1 MQPYE
6 AHIPYLLQ
14 FTSDYNISPMGWLHL
29 AKCEVS
35 ICIHCAV
42 VCARDQHTSS
52 HRMQPRRGAEDQ
64 LRLHAVKTKASHGIA
79 ASLSGSGIDGEDPSQ
94 LLSSLPSD
102 SHVGGSQP
110 PSQPVDLMSQHQFQ
124 LFGPLSERALIDER
138 GCREAAGG
146 CGGGDCPPLLDSP
159 SPVDQRES
167 TSPSH
172 GGLLSTQEKQLVLE
186 LLEGITEEQLNWT
199 PEQESAVHV
208 AAGGE
213 SAHCTHGIPIVK
225 EKTSSCEIEIDVD
238 HVYIIN
244 KGMSKQRFGEEL
256 WQEERMRCATKGVR
270 FEGDPDP
277 PSTQTAHREVQQ
289 TEVDFAR
296 RLDNLKLKGGVLRT
310 GLGLGSVR
318 GRASSVGV
326 DDGQVLAESASE
338 FKSRIDQGG
347 PSSLNRHDSELDP
360 SSNNEEVDLW
370 VVHRIMEVESQ
381 AAVDLLQTSRYQTQ
395 EASEQIHCD
404 SELFVQTTI
413 LAGEECYRSD
423 GNVIVCDNSDDELL
437 LEEDGLSASEVSQE
451 VEDILSS
458 TQMGM
463 GLDDVCVQM
472 GMEIDVAHARF
483 STAVKEANRGIDS
496 HLSSAEKS
504 DSSSIDGL
512 LDFSYAIMQRRR
524 ESPVVGSS
532 PVDEVA
538 AKQNTPAVLGSADSC
553 SSRTK
558 TNPRSLS
565 SVFRKRRHD
574 DDRVPKM
581 LPLSPYVTGTM
592 SPQDYLDSLYLYQQ
606 PKKAKHRVSF
616 RDSMADIDS
625 VGPERNSVGTNSV
638 GSECDREQGVV
649 EEAFD
654 ESRSSISR
662 PASTGVIY
670 LIPAFRA
677 PSQGQLSSM
686 SSYRQPDIINHGAK
700 CSNISDATRTSDDTS
715 GGSRA
720 LHTVPFIN
728 NCPVFDGGFAR
739 LNANS
744 STTCQS
750 VIFRQRCLVPTFKP
764 PPPLKFQKEPCR
776 VIRGGAAQSTS
787 KTTLESKSQMYSP
800 TQTPHS
806 SDVNDDAMTNNI
818 GAASVAVK
826 FMTRLTSFS
835 LEIHCNARLELLPNP
850 KYDAVQ
856 AIFWMVD
863 DCISNAESESVKRMS
878 GFIMQ
883 RDQPPT
889 HSRSIITSAFGLP
902 ADCFIEAVDS
912 ELQLF
917 TAIIRVIGTVDPDFL
932 VGYRLSHELSFGYLM
947 RRAACLGIN
956 LPRALSRVPN
966 ESEPSFPRDP
976 QLAPDDE
983 GGDWADNDIH
993 VTGRIVLELWRIM
1006 KSELKLFNYTY
1017 SNVAAHVLSLRV
1029 PCFSPCQLTK
1039 WFVAPTTKHRTVT
1052 HMAALTRLNL
1062 DLLDK
1067 VDLVRKVSESARLY
1081 GIDFNSVLTRGSQ
1094 YRVEAAL
1101 LSQAHAGGYLLI
1113 SPSRRKVAAQAPME
1127 VIPLV
1132 MEPRTQLYTDPIIVL
1147 DFQSLYPSMILAHN
1161 LCFSTIMGKL
1171 RTGVSGSIDTTE
1183 RLGVVQY
1190 PETVSALNATISSS
1204 TDTIRPYISPNGSVF
1219 CNESVRA
1226 GILPAM
1232 VKEMLS
1238 TRVMVKKAMK
1248 QYSTVRTGERNKI
1261 LSKVLDARQLAIKL
1275 LSNVTCKND
1284 PSIIIHPSIMILQL
1298 SSIHPSRPFNYHP
1311 SIHMILQLLS
1321 ILPSRPFNRS

>member
-35 ICIHCAV
+35 MCIHRAV

-64 LRLHAVKTKASHGIA
+64 LRLHAVKTKTVSHGIA
-79 ASLSGSGIDGEDPSQ
+79 ASLSGSGVDDDDPSQ
-94 LLSSLPSD
+94 LLSSLPSG
-102 SHVGGSQP
+102 SHVGDSQP

-124 LFGPLSERALIDER
+124 LFGPLSERALINER
-138 GCREAAGG
+138 GGREAAGG
-146 CGGGDCPPLLDSP
+146 CPPLLDSP
-159 SPVDQRES
+159 SPVDRRE
-167 TSPSH
+167 TTIPSH
-172 GGLLSTQEKQLVLE
+172 GGLLNTQEKQLVLE

-199 PEQESAVHV
+199 PERESVVHV
-208 AAGGE
+208 AAEGKSVHG
-213 SAHCTHGIPIVK
+213 THGIPIVK

-238 HVYIIN
+238 HVHIIN

-256 WQEERMRCATKGVR
+256 WQEERMRCASKGVR
-270 FEGDPDP
+270 FEVDPDP

-296 RLDNLKLKGGVLRT
+296 RLDNLKLKGGVLKT

-326 DDGQVLAESASE
+326 DDGQVLAETASE

-347 PSSLNRHDSELDP
+347 PSSRNCHDSELDP

-370 VVHRIMEVESQ
+370 VAHRIMEVESQ

-404 SELFVQTTI
+404 SELFVETETTI
-413 LAGEECYRSD
+413 LAGEEWYRSD
-423 GNVIVCDNSDDELL
+423 VNVIACDNCDDKLL

-472 GMEIDVAHARF
+472 GMEIDVEHARF
-483 STAVKEANRGIDS
+483 STAVKETNRGIDS
-496 HLSSAEKS
+496 HPSSAEKS
-504 DSSSIDGL
+504 DSNSIDGL

-524 ESPVVGSS
+524 ESPISVGSS
-532 PVDEVA
+532 PVDELA
-538 AKQNTPAVLGSADSC
+538 AKQNTPALLDSADSC
-553 SSRTK
+553 YSRTK

-574 DDRVPKM
+574 DDRVPAM

-592 SPQDYLDSLYLYQQ
+592 SPQDYLDSLYLHQQ

-625 VGPERNSVGTNSV
+625 VGPKFNSVRPERNSVGPERNFVGPNSV

-654 ESRSSISR
+654 ESRTSISR
-662 PASTGVIY
+662 PASTGVTY

-686 SSYRQPDIINHGAK
+686 RSYRQPDIINHGVK
-700 CSNISDATRTSDDTS
+700 CSNISDVTRTSDDTS

-728 NCPVFDGGFAR
+728 NCPLFDGGFAR

-744 STTCQS
+744 STTCRS
-750 VIFRQRCLVPTFKP
+750 VISRQRCLVPTFKP
-764 PPPLKFQKEPCR
+764 PPPLKLQKGPCR
-776 VIRGGAAQSTS
+776 VMRGGAAQSTS
-787 KTTLESKSQMYSP
+787 KTTLESKSQIYSP

-878 GFIMQ
+878 GFIML
-883 RDQPPT
+883 RDHPPT

-902 ADCFIEAVDS
+902 VDCFIEELDS

-917 TAIIRVIGTVDPDFL
+917 AAITRVIGTVDPDFL
-932 VGYRLSHELSFGYLM
+932 VGYRLSDELSFGYLM

-1204 TDTIRPYISPNGSVF
+1204 TDAADSTRPYISPNGSVF

-1275 LSNVTCKND
+1275 LSNVTCKNE
-1284 PSIIIHPSIMILQL
+1284 SFHIIHPS
-1298 SSIHPSRPFNYHP
+1298 
-1311 SIHMILQLLS
+1311 
-1321 ILPSRPFNRS
+1321 

>member
-1 MQPYE
+1 
-6 AHIPYLLQ
+6 
-14 FTSDYNISPMGWLHL
+14 
-29 AKCEVS
+29 
-35 ICIHCAV
+35 
-42 VCARDQHTSS
+42 
-52 HRMQPRRGAEDQ
+52 
-64 LRLHAVKTKASHGIA
+64 
-79 ASLSGSGIDGEDPSQ
+79 
-94 LLSSLPSD
+94 
-102 SHVGGSQP
+102 
-110 PSQPVDLMSQHQFQ
+110 
-124 LFGPLSERALIDER
+124 
-138 GCREAAGG
+138 
-146 CGGGDCPPLLDSP
+146 
-159 SPVDQRES
+159 
-167 TSPSH
+167 
-172 GGLLSTQEKQLVLE
+172 VLE

-199 PEQESAVHV
+199 PERESTVHL
-208 AAGGE
+208 AAEGE
-213 SAHCTHGIPIVK
+213 SAHCTHGTPIVK

-238 HVYIIN
+238 HVCIIN

-256 WQEERMRCATKGVR
+256 WQEERMRCASKGVR

-296 RLDNLKLKGGVLRT
+296 RLDNLKLKGAVLRMGP
-310 GLGLGSVR
+310 GLGLGLRLGSVR
-318 GRASSVGV
+318 GRASPVGA
-326 DDGQVLAESASE
+326 DDGQVLAESVSE
-338 FKSRIDQGG
+338 FKSGIDQDG

-360 SSNNEEVDLW
+360 SSNNAEVDLW
-370 VVHRIMEVESQ
+370 VAHRIMEVESQ
-381 AAVDLLQTSRYQTQ
+381 AAVDLMQTSRYQTQ

-404 SELFVQTTI
+404 SELFVETTI
-413 LAGEECYRSD
+413 LAEEECYRSD
-423 GNVIVCDNSDDELL
+423 VNVIACVNAPNCDDELL
-437 LEEDGLSASEVSQE
+437 LEGDGLSASEVSQE

-463 GLDDVCVQM
+463 GLDDVCEQM
-472 GMEIDVAHARF
+472 GMELDVVHARF

-496 HLSSAEKS
+496 HPSSAEKS
-504 DSSSIDGL
+504 DSSSIGGL

-524 ESPVVGSS
+524 ESPVVGSKLS

-538 AKQNTPAVLGSADSC
+538 AKQNTPAVLDTVDSR

-574 DDRVPKM
+574 DDRVPAM

-592 SPQDYLDSLYLYQQ
+592 SPQDYLDSLYQFQQ

-625 VGPERNSVGTNSV
+625 VGPKFNSVRPERNSVGPERNSV
-638 GSECDREQGVV
+638 GPNSAGSESGV
-649 EEAFD
+649 
-654 ESRSSISR
+654 
-662 PASTGVIY
+662 TY

-686 SSYRQPDIINHGAK
+686 SSYRQPDIVNHGVK
-700 CSNISDATRTSDDTS
+700 CSNISDVTGTSDDIS
-715 GGSRA
+715 GGRKA
-720 LHTVPFIN
+720 LHSVPFIN

-744 STTCQS
+744 SATCQS

-764 PPPLKFQKEPCR
+764 PPPLKLQKEPCR
-776 VIRGGAAQSTS
+776 VKRGGSAQSTS
-787 KTTLESKSQMYSP
+787 KITLESKSQIYSP

-806 SDVNDDAMTNNI
+806 SDVNDDATKNNI
-818 GAASVAVK
+818 GAASVTVK

-883 RDQPPT
+883 RDHPPT

-917 TAIIRVIGTVDPDFL
+917 ASIIRVIGTVDPDFL

-966 ESEPSFPRDP
+966 EREPSFPRDP
-976 QLAPDDE
+976 QQVKDDE

-1029 PCFSPCQLTK
+1029 PFFSPCQLTK
-1039 WFVAPTTKHRTVT
+1039 WFVAPTTKHRTVL

-1101 LSQAHAGGYLLI
+1101 LSQAHADGYLLI

-1147 DFQSLYPSMILAHN
+1147 DFQSLYPSMIVAHN

-1171 RTGVSGSIDTTE
+1171 KTGVSGSIDTTE

-1204 TDTIRPYISPNGSVF
+1204 SSSSSTTRPYISPNGSVF

-1248 QYSTVRTGERNKI
+1248 QYSTVHTGERNKI

-1284 PSIIIHPSIMILQL
+1284 TSIIIHPS
-1298 SSIHPSRPFNYHP
+1298 
-1311 SIHMILQLLS
+1311 
-1321 ILPSRPFNRS
+1321 

>member
-1 MQPYE
+1 M
-6 AHIPYLLQ
+6 
-14 FTSDYNISPMGWLHL
+14 
-29 AKCEVS
+29 
-35 ICIHCAV
+35 
-42 VCARDQHTSS
+42 
-52 HRMQPRRGAEDQ
+52 
-64 LRLHAVKTKASHGIA
+64 
-79 ASLSGSGIDGEDPSQ
+79 
-94 LLSSLPSD
+94 
-102 SHVGGSQP
+102 
-110 PSQPVDLMSQHQFQ
+110 
-124 LFGPLSERALIDER
+124 
-138 GCREAAGG
+138 
-146 CGGGDCPPLLDSP
+146 
-159 SPVDQRES
+159 
-167 TSPSH
+167 
-172 GGLLSTQEKQLVLE
+172 LE

-199 PEQESAVHV
+199 PERESAVHV
-208 AAGGE
+208 AAKGE

-238 HVYIIN
+238 HVHIIN

-256 WQEERMRCATKGVR
+256 WQEERMRCASKGVR
-270 FEGDPDP
+270 FEVDPDP

-296 RLDNLKLKGGVLRT
+296 RLDNLKLKGGVLKA

-318 GRASSVGV
+318 GRAPPVGV
-326 DDGQVLAESASE
+326 DQLAETASE
-338 FKSRIDQGG
+338 FKSRIDQDG
-347 PSSLNRHDSELDP
+347 PSSQNCHDSELDP
-360 SSNNEEVDLW
+360 SSKNEEVDLW
-370 VVHRIMEVESQ
+370 VAHRIMEVESQ

-404 SELFVQTTI
+404 SELFVETETTI
-413 LAGEECYRSD
+413 LAGDECYRSD
-423 GNVIVCDNSDDELL
+423 VNVIACDNCDDELL

-451 VEDILSS
+451 LEDILSS

-463 GLDDVCVQM
+463 DDVCVQM
-472 GMEIDVAHARF
+472 GMEIDGAHARF
-483 STAVKEANRGIDS
+483 STAVKETNRGIDS
-496 HLSSAEKS
+496 HPSSAEKS

-524 ESPVVGSS
+524 GSPVTVGSS

-538 AKQNTPAVLGSADSC
+538 AKQDTPAVLDSADSR

-565 SVFRKRRHD
+565 SVFRKRRHY
-574 DDRVPKM
+574 DDRVPAM

-592 SPQDYLDSLYLYQQ
+592 SPQDYLDSLYLHQQ

-616 RDSMADIDS
+616 RDSMVDIDS
-625 VGPERNSVGTNSV
+625 VGPKFNSVRPERNSVGPERNFVGPNSV
-638 GSECDREQGVV
+638 GSECNREQGVV

-662 PASTGVIY
+662 PVSTGVTY

-686 SSYRQPDIINHGAK
+686 SSYRQPDIINHGVK
-700 CSNISDATRTSDDTS
+700 CSNISDVTRTSDDTS

-720 LHTVPFIN
+720 LHTVPFIK

-744 STTCQS
+744 STTCRS
-750 VIFRQRCLVPTFKP
+750 VISRQRCLVPTFKP
-764 PPPLKFQKEPCR
+764 PPPLKLQKEPCR
-776 VIRGGAAQSTS
+776 VMRGGAAQSTS
-787 KTTLESKSQMYSP
+787 KTTLESKSQIYSP

-878 GFIMQ
+878 GFIML
-883 RDQPPT
+883 RDHPPT

-902 ADCFIEAVDS
+902 VDCFIEEVDS

-917 TAIIRVIGTVDPDFL
+917 AAIIRVIGTVDPDFL
-932 VGYRLSHELSFGYLM
+932 VGYRLSDELSFGYLM

-983 GGDWADNDIH
+983 GSDWANNDIH

-1204 TDTIRPYISPNGSVF
+1204 TDAADSTRPYISPNGSVF

-1284 PSIIIHPSIMILQL
+1284 PSI
-1298 SSIHPSRPFNYHP
+1298 SSIHHDP
-1311 SIHMILQLLS
+1311 SII
-1321 ILPSRPFNRS
+1321 ILPSRLIDGYTAAGFSGRMPMAELADAIVQSGRTLLEWTIGEINRNSSWRAEVVYGDTDSVFILVPGRTLRQAFLLGQEIARYITARSPPHVVLKFEKVYFPSILVTKKRYSGYSFESIDQVTPHFEAKGIEVARRDQCPATVKIQEKALRILFDTKDISQVRSFLMAEWNKMMTGIHSFIHSSMGLQCSY

>member
-1 MQPYE
+1 
-6 AHIPYLLQ
+6 
-14 FTSDYNISPMGWLHL
+14 
-29 AKCEVS
+29 
-35 ICIHCAV
+35 
-42 VCARDQHTSS
+42 
-52 HRMQPRRGAEDQ
+52 MQPRRSAEDQ
-64 LRLHAVKTKASHGIA
+64 LRLHAVKSSHGTA
-79 ASLSGSGIDGEDPSQ
+79 ASTSGPGVNDDDPSQ
-94 LLSSLPSD
+94 LLSSLPSG
-102 SHVGGSQP
+102 SGSQA
-110 PSQPVDLMSQHQFQ
+110 PSQQPVDLMSQHQFQ
-124 LFGPLSERALIDER
+124 LFGPLSERGDS
-138 GCREAAGG
+138 EAAGG
-146 CGGGDCPPLLDSP
+146 CGGRDCSASPPLLDCSP
-159 SPVDQRES
+159 SPSLVVPRES
-167 TSPSH
+167 TPTH
-172 GGLLSTQEKQLVLE
+172 GGLLNTQEKQLVVE

-199 PEQESAVHV
+199 PEGESAVH
-208 AAGGE
+208 AAAEGE
-213 SAHCTHGIPIVK
+213 SARRSTHCTPIVN

-238 HVYIIN
+238 HTHIIN

-256 WQEERMRCATKGVR
+256 WQEERMRCAGKGMR

-277 PSTQTAHREVQQ
+277 PSTQTPHRETQQ

-296 RLDNLKLKGGVLRT
+296 RLDNLKLKGEVLRT
-310 GLGLGSVR
+310 GLGLAHVR
-318 GRASSVGV
+318 GRATPVGS
-326 DDGQVLAESASE
+326 DDGQVVAESASE
-338 FKSRIDQGG
+338 FESRIDQDS
-347 PSSLNRHDSELDP
+347 PNHHVSELDP
-360 SSNNEEVDLW
+360 SSSNNAEVDLW
-370 VVHRIMEVESQ
+370 VAHRIMEVESQ
-381 AAVDLLQTSRYQTQ
+381 AAVDLMQTSRYQTQ
-395 EASEQIHCD
+395 EASEGAFAEQIHCD
-404 SELFVQTTI
+404 SEFFFEETTI
-413 LAGEECYRSD
+413 LAGD
-423 GNVIVCDNSDDELL
+423 GSNRRDANLIACVDAPNLDNELL
-437 LEEDGLSASEVSQE
+437 LEEEGLSASEVSQE

-463 GLDDVCVQM
+463 GLDDACAQM
-472 GMEIDVAHARF
+472 GMDSDHTHARL
-483 STAVKEANRGIDS
+483 STAVKEANRGIDN
-496 HLSSAEKS
+496 HSAERS
-504 DSSSIDGL
+504 DSSIGGL

-524 ESPVVGSS
+524 ESPVVGRS
-532 PVDEVA
+532 PVVDEVA
-538 AKQNTPAVLGSADSC
+538 AKQNMYTTSVLDSEDSC
-553 SSRTK
+553 RSSRTK

-574 DDRVPKM
+574 DIDRIPVMM

-592 SPQDYLDSLYLYQQ
+592 SPQDYLDSLYHYQQ

-616 RDSMADIDS
+616 RDSMTENNS
-625 VGPERNSVGTNSV
+625 VGPKSNCVRSECNSV
-638 GSECDREQGVV
+638 GSERYSVGFKRNSVGFECGGEHDAV
-649 EEAFD
+649 D
-654 ESRSSISR
+654 ESRLSISQ
-662 PASTGVIY
+662 PASTGAIYY

-686 SSYRQPDIINHGAK
+686 STYGGQPDVINHGVK
-700 CSNISDATRTSDDTS
+700 CSNISDATCSSDDTS
-715 GGSRA
+715 GGRKA
-720 LHTVPFIN
+720 LHSVPFIN
-728 NCPVFDGGFAR
+728 NCPLFDGGFVR
-739 LNANS
+739 LNATTS
-744 STTCQS
+744 SATCQS
-750 VIFRQRCLVPTFKP
+750 VIFRQRCLIPTFRP
-764 PPPLKFQKEPCR
+764 PPPSKLQKEPVMR
-776 VIRGGAAQSTS
+776 GAAQSTS
-787 KTTLESKSQMYSP
+787 KTPILESKSQIYSP

-806 SDVNDDAMTNNI
+806 SDVNGDADAMTNNI
-818 GAASVAVK
+818 GAASIAVK

-883 RDQPPT
+883 RDRPST
-889 HSRSIITSAFGLP
+889 HSRSIATSAFGLP
-902 ADCFIEAVDS
+902 TDCFIEVVDS
-912 ELQLF
+912 ELLLF
-917 TAIIRVIGTVDPDFL
+917 AAIIRAIRTIDPDFL

-956 LPRALSRVPN
+956 LSRALSRVPY
-966 ESEPSFPRDP
+966 ESESSFPRDLH
-976 QLAPDDE
+976 QQAPDDE
-983 GGDWADNDIH
+983 GSDWADNDIH

-1029 PCFSPCQLTK
+1029 PFFSPCQLTK
-1039 WFVAPTTKHRTVT
+1039 WFVVPTTKHRTVT

-1147 DFQSLYPSMILAHN
+1147 DFQSLYPSMILAYN

-1171 RTGVSGSIDTTE
+1171 KTGVSGPIDTTE

-1204 TDTIRPYISPNGSVF
+1204 PTDDAAAAHSTRPYISPNGSVF
-1219 CNESVRA
+1219 CHESVRA
-1226 GILPAM
+1226 GVLPAM

-1248 QYSTVRTGERNKI
+1248 QYSAVRTGERNKI
-1261 LSKVLDARQLAIKL
+1261 LTKVLDARQLAIKL
-1275 LSNVTCKND
+1275 LSNVTCKHD
-1284 PSIIIHPSIMILQL
+1284 PSIIIHPSI
-1298 SSIHPSRPFNYHP
+1298 HPS
-1311 SIHMILQLLS
+1311 
-1321 ILPSRPFNRS
+1321 

>member
-1 MQPYE
+1 MSRQ
-6 AHIPYLLQ
+6 
-14 FTSDYNISPMGWLHL
+14 
-29 AKCEVS
+29 C
-35 ICIHCAV
+35 
-42 VCARDQHTSS
+42 
-52 HRMQPRRGAEDQ
+52 GAD
-64 LRLHAVKTKASHGIA
+64 
-79 ASLSGSGIDGEDPSQ
+79 DDPSQ
-94 LLSSLPSD
+94 LLSSSLLRS

-110 PSQPVDLMSQHQFQ
+110 PSQLVDLMSQHQVQ
-124 LFGPLSERALIDER
+124 LFGSLSERALIDER
-138 GCREAAGG
+138 RGSGAVD
-146 CGGGDCPPLLDSP
+146 GGGDCSPSPPLLDCSP
-159 SPVDQRES
+159 SPPSLLVVQRE
-167 TSPSH
+167 TTTIPPSPSH
-172 GGLLSTQEKQLVLE
+172 GGLLNTQEKQLVVE

-199 PEQESAVHV
+199 PERESAVHV
-208 AAGGE
+208 AAAAAEGG
-213 SAHCTHGIPIVK
+213 SARDTRDTPIVN

-238 HVYIIN
+238 HAYIIN

-256 WQEERMRCATKGVR
+256 WQEERMRCASKGVR

-277 PSTQTAHREVQQ
+277 PSTQTVHREALQ

-296 RLDNLKLKGGVLRT
+296 RLGNLKLKGEVLRT
-310 GLGLGSVR
+310 GLGLGPF
-318 GRASSVGV
+318 RAPVGG
-326 DDGQVLAESASE
+326 DDGQVVDRPESALE
-338 FKSRIDQGG
+338 FESRIDQNGLFS
-347 PSSLNRHDSELDP
+347 PSRHISELDP
-360 SSNNEEVDLW
+360 TNSNNTSEVDLW
-370 VVHRIMEVESQ
+370 VAHRIMEVESQ
-381 AAVDLLQTSRYQTQ
+381 AAVDLMQTSRYQTQ
-395 EASEQIHCD
+395 EASDGALFAEQMHRD
-404 SELFVQTTI
+404 SALFEDTTI
-413 LAGEECYRSD
+413 LTGEGCYQSD
-423 GNVIVCDNSDDELL
+423 ANVIACIDAPNCDDELL
-437 LEEDGLSASEVSQE
+437 LLQLEEQEQQEEEEEGGLSASEVSQE

-463 GLDDVCVQM
+463 GIDDDCAQMGVGLDDT
-472 GMEIDVAHARF
+472 H
-483 STAVKEANRGIDS
+483 AVKEADRGIDNRP
-496 HLSSAEKS
+496 AEGS
-504 DSSSIDGL
+504 DSSSSSSSIGGL
-512 LDFSYAIMQRRR
+512 LDYSYAIMQRRR
-524 ESPVVGSS
+524 ESPLVGSS

-538 AKQNTPAVLGSADSC
+538 LKQSITTALDSADSR

-565 SVFRKRRHD
+565 SVFRKRRPDD
-574 DDRVPKM
+574 DDRIPPLM

-592 SPQDYLDSLYLYQQ
+592 SPQDYLDSLYQYQQ

-616 RDSMADIDS
+616 RDSKAETNVVGPMSYS
-625 VGPERNSVGTNSV
+625 VGSEHNSVVSERNSVEFERNSVGSER
-638 GSECDREQGVV
+638 GSEQDAVD
-649 EEAFD
+649 EAVD
-654 ESRSSISR
+654 ESRSSISES
-662 PASTGVIY
+662 AWAGATY

-677 PSQGQLSSM
+677 PSQMQLSSM
-686 SSYRQPDIINHGAK
+686 GTYGQPDVINHSVK
-700 CSNISDATRTSDDTS
+700 CSNMSDATGSSDDTS
-715 GGSRA
+715 GVRKA
-720 LHTVPFIN
+720 LHLVPFIN

-739 LNANS
+739 LNATS
-744 STTCQS
+744 STACQS
-750 VIFRQRCLVPTFKP
+750 VVFRQRCLIPTFKP
-764 PPPLKFQKEPCR
+764 PPPLKQLQKEPSK
-776 VIRGGAAQSTS
+776 IMRGAVQSMS
-787 KTTLESKSQMYSP
+787 KTISEFKSQIYSP

-806 SDVNDDAMTNNI
+806 SDVNGDAMTNNI
-818 GAASVAVK
+818 GAASSIAAK

-863 DCISNAESESVKRMS
+863 DSIGNAESESVKRMS

-883 RDQPPT
+883 TETDHHPT
-889 HSRSIITSAFGLP
+889 SHSRRNSSSSTTTTSAFGLP
-902 ADCFIEAVDS
+902 SDCFIEAVGS
-912 ELQLF
+912 ELLLF
-917 TAIIRVIGTVDPDFL
+917 AAIIRVIRTVDPDFL
-932 VGYRLSHELSFGYLM
+932 VGYRLSHELSFGFLM

-966 ESEPSFPRDP
+966 ESESSFPRDAFP
-976 QLAPDDE
+976 QAPDDE
-983 GGDWADNDIH
+983 GSDWVDNDIH

-1029 PCFSPCQLTK
+1029 PFFSACQLTK

-1147 DFQSLYPSMILAHN
+1147 DFQSLYPSMILAYN

-1171 RTGVSGSIDTTE
+1171 KTGVSGPIDTTE

-1204 TDTIRPYISPNGSVF
+1204 TDAADPSTRPYISPNGSVF

-1248 QYSTVRTGERNKI
+1248 QYKTGERNKI

-1284 PSIIIHPSIMILQL
+1284 YSIIIHPSI
-1298 SSIHPSRPFNYHP
+1298 HHTRPFH
-1311 SIHMILQLLS
+1311 
-1321 ILPSRPFNRS
+1321 